1 MDKSEVNDIV
11 KGFLLSGT
19 PIAKTDENSDLAN
32 DVIDSIR
39 LIFDAHMPEIRAAA
53 KEYMKTEDL
62 DALVL
67 SLLPVHNKIWYEAYA
82 PYWLSHCKPVDDRD
96 TEAEFT
102 YYNDLIDMYWV
113 GKWQEWKRKGEF
125 AVTIMLPPTKGLL
138 ALAYQEEIESLEEYY
153 KNHGRN
159 DRSESCERNASG
171 VFCPEADLL
180 KGEENG

>member
-19 PIAKTDENSDLAN
+19 PIARADENSEIAN
-32 DVIDSIR
+32 AVIDSIR

-62 DALVL
+62 DALAL

-113 GKWQEWKRKGEF
+113 GKWQEWKKKEEF
-125 AVTIMLPPTKGLL
+125 AVTIMLPPTKGLTEFR
-138 ALAYQEEIESLEEYY
+138 YQEDEKALKEYLE
-153 KNHGRN
+153 KRAAGPNHTN
-159 DRSESCERNASG
+159 EQ
-171 VFCPEADLL
+171 EAE
-180 KGEENG
+180 GTP